1 MITQNNLLDRA
12 LSTAKIG
19 VWTYDKDSAV
29 FELSEN
35 AQDIFGI
42 EESRLSGINELLNRF
57 VSEYDQE
64 QYIECLNQII
74 EENESKSGIYQIKC
88 SSGATK
94 WIRCIGQPEVE
105 NGDIHTI
112 FGTVQDITDHIE
124 TERKL
129 AETQRKYELMA
140 KNSSDGII
148 IIDKEVTSFVSP
160 GFLKLMCYDTFEDY
174 IKATSGSLRPVI
186 HPEDKPRIK
195 SEFKQ
200 KIGEKAA
207 TGTYQFR
214 ARTGNGS
221 YIWREDHVNY
231 QYDSRGRLEKTYAV
245 CRDITGR
252 KQTEKKLRQLIDEK
266 NWLVSTIVHDI
277 RNPISAGVSLN
288 SILLEEIENIE
299 YRKLISTANEKLE
312 SALNLAAELLEIS
325 SMEDEGFSIEKENLQ
340 PEIIFQSL
348 LDSFG
353 VKAESAG
360 IEFIIQIDPDLPEM
374 EMNKSKMIR
383 VLNNLISNSLKF
395 TPKGGKVRVSA
406 VSDNQHLKITVEDSG
421 IGIPGDLIPT
431 LFDKFTDAKR
441 EGLRGESTTGLGLSI
456 AKQIIEHHNGS
467 ISVESREGEGT
478 KFSIQLPIR

>member
-1 MITQNNLLDRA
+1 MITQNDLLDRA

-19 VWTYDKDSAV
+19 VWTYHKDSSI
-29 FELSEN
+29 FQLSEN
-35 AQDIFGI
+35 SRDIFGI
-42 EESRLSGINELLNRF
+42 KESRLSDITELLNRF
-57 VSEYDQE
+57 VSEHDRE
-64 QYIECLNQII
+64 QYIECLNRII

-88 SSGATK
+88 LSGATK
-94 WIRCIGQPEVE
+94 WIRCIGQPEDE
-105 NGDIHTI
+105 NGDTDTI
-112 FGTVQDITDHIE
+112 FGTVQDITDHME

-129 AETQRKYELMA
+129 AETQHKYELMA

-160 GFLKLMCYDTFEDY
+160 GFLKLMRYDTFEDY

-186 HPEDKPRIK
+186 HPDDKPRIK

-200 KIGEKAA
+200 KISEKAES
-207 TGTYQFR
+207 GTYQFR
-214 ARTGNGS
+214 AQTGNS
-221 YIWREDHVNY
+221 SFIWREDHVSY
-231 QYDSRGRLEKTYAV
+231 QYDTHGRLEKTYAV
-245 CRDITGR
+245 CRDITKR

-288 SILLEEIENIE
+288 SILLEEIEDIE
-299 YRKLISTANEKLE
+299 HRKLISAANEKLE

-325 SMEDEGFSIEKENLQ
+325 SLEDEGFSIEKETIQ
-340 PEIIFQSL
+340 PIIILQSL
-348 LDSFG
+348 QDSFG

-360 IEFIIQIDPDLPEM
+360 IEFVIQTDSDLPEM

-383 VLNNLISNSLKF
+383 VLNNLTSNALKF
-395 TPKGGKVRVSA
+395 TPKGGKIQVSA
-406 VSDNQHLKITVEDSG
+406 ASDNQHLKIIVEDSG
-421 IGIPGDLIPT
+421 IGIPGELIPN
-431 LFDKFTDAKR
+431 LFDKFTEAKR

-467 ISVESREGEGT
+467 ISVESNEGEGT